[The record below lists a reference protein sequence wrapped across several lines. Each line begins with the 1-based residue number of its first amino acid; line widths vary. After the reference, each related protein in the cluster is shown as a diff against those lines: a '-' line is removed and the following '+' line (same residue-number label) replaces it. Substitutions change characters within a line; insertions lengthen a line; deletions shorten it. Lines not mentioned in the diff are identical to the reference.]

1 MDDDELSPE
10 DWELVVTVR
19 NHLTWLDTQPASDWV
34 VETLGMIHG
43 DIVRK
48 WYPNP
53 RMMEYQQPVGEWR
66 SVRVR
71 RAKDDA
77 PGGGGG

>member
-34 VETLGMIHG
+34 VETIGLIDGSLR
-43 DIVRK
+43 RK
-48 WYPNP
+48 WFPNS
-53 RMMEYQQPVGEWR
+53 RYMEHGEPVGEWR
-66 SVRVR
+66 TVPVR
-71 RAKDDA
+71 
-77 PGGGGG
+77 